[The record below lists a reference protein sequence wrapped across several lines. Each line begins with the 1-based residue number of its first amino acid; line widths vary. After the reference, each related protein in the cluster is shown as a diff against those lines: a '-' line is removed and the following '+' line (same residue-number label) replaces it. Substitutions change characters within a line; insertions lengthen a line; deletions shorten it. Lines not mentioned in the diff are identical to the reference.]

1 MKNIWPYLLHKLS
14 MRNGSSYK
22 IICSLNIIHFVT
34 SYTFNGTFLALI
46 FANVSII
53 LVKSIVLASSDSMLN
68 KLSETSRSC
77 VELFLSLFFLQNSAC
92 TDDIWSPLT
101 GFQSMDKGP
110 LSHIYAT
117 IHLWASLPRNPA
129 QMPFELLLRTRGLS
143 DLTFGPHDR
152 GSNAQMICQAPWR
165 VPQNK
170 DEFVPTQGA
179 PQLNMP

>member
-1 MKNIWPYLLHKLS
+1 

-77 VELFLSLFFLQNSAC
+77 VELFLSFFKTQLAQ
-92 TDDIWSPLT
+92 
-101 GFQSMDKGP
+101 
-110 LSHIYAT
+110 AT
-117 IHLWASLPRNPA
+117 
-129 QMPFELLLRTRGLS
+129 FE
-143 DLTFGPHDR
+143 
-152 GSNAQMICQAPWR
+152 AP
-165 VPQNK
+165 
-170 DEFVPTQGA
+170 
-179 PQLNMP
+179 

>member
-1 MKNIWPYLLHKLS
+1 
-14 MRNGSSYK
+14 MRSGSSYK

-77 VELFLSLFFLQNSAC
+77 VQIFLSFFFYKTQLAQTTFEVPWQDSKVW
-92 TDDIWSPLT
+92 T
-101 GFQSMDKGP
+101 KGP
-110 LSHIYAT
+110 SVTYAI
-117 IHLWASLPRNPA
+117 IHLWASLPRTPA

-143 DLTFGPHDR
+143 DLTFGPYDR
-152 GSNAQMICQAPWR
+152 GSNAQRICEAPWWG
-165 VPQNK
+165 PQNK
-170 DEFVPTQGA
+170 NEFVPTQGA
-179 PQLNMP
+179 LQLNMP